1 MKSQRIAIVSTKQPG
16 TNPRMRKNADALS
29 AAGYTVH
36 VLYGFSARWADE
48 TDQTLFKN
56 TTWRHQRLGGH
67 PSHSPISYFLYR
79 LLSRFAAVM
88 GWTDLEYCP
97 AKNAYIRQLR
107 QIKPNL
113 VIGHNPSALP
123 ILSRWSQKHN
133 GKVLFDAEDF
143 HSGEGQEGARSNA
156 KVAKLEAKHL
166 QQIPHITAASPM
178 IGKAY
183 VETHPHLEA
192 TTLNNA
198 FDQRLQPD
206 FKPNPEG
213 PLTLVW
219 FSQVIGLD
227 RGLEEFLTALHALAA
242 MPIRITLIGL
252 STIEVKDT
260 LQSMI
265 RSPLHALEFKEPV
278 LEPILVDILSKHMIG
293 LALETGGTIN
303 RKLCLTNKLF
313 LYPLAGCYTLASDTP
328 AQRDF
333 FHSNA
338 DLGTVLDLD
347 STSQWAQTI
356 TALNE
361 DRSKLEEKRKKAWE
375 IGHASL
381 NWEEESQ
388 SLVETVQSM
397 LAS

>member
-1 MKSQRIAIVSTKQPG
+1 MKNQRIAIVSTKQPG

-88 GWTDLEYCP
+88 GWTELEYCP

-113 VIGHNPSALP
+113 VIGHNPSVLP
-123 ILSRWSQKHN
+123 ILSRWSQKQN

-156 KVAKLEAKHL
+156 KVAELEAKHL

-183 VETHPHLEA
+183 VETHPHLEV

-206 FKPNPEG
+206 FKPNSEG

-227 RGLEEFLTALHALAA
+227 RGLKEFLTALHALTAL
-242 MPIRITLIGL
+242 PIRITLIGL
-252 STIEVKDT
+252 CSIDVKNT
-260 LQSMI
+260 LQSLI
-265 RSPLHALEFKEPV
+265 HSSLHSLEFRAPVTEP
-278 LEPILVDILSKHMIG
+278 LLLKWLSDHHIG
-293 LALETGGTIN
+293 LALEPGFSKNNEIA
-303 RKLCLTNKLF
+303 LSNKVF
-313 LYPLAGCYTLASDTP
+313 TYPLAGCYTLASDTP

-347 STSQWAQTI
+347 SPSQWAQTI

-381 NWEEESQ
+381 NWEVESQ